1 MHLVDATIFYSAES
15 GGVKTYL
22 TAKSQWLARHAHI
35 RHTIVAP
42 ASRHHEPEP
51 GLVSLPSVRIP
62 YCNGY
67 RMPVSTWAAAHTLRR
82 LKPDLIEA
90 GDAYQL
96 AWAALRVKKK
106 TGVPIVAFYHSDLL
120 QLAAQRGG
128 LAAGRLVTRYAF
140 HVYRQ
145 FDLLLAPS
153 KLMAAKLRGI
163 GLENVVHQPL
173 GVDAATFHPE
183 RGIGSL
189 REQLGLA
196 PDTRL
201 LLYAGRF
208 AREKKLALLI
218 DAVERLGAPYHVLL
232 VGSGARI
239 PVSARVSCLP
249 FQNDPRA
256 LAGIMAGCDALVH
269 PGDQETFGLV
279 VLEAM
284 ACGLPVIGVRAGGV
298 AELVDRDTG
307 LLVEPG
313 SSASLA
319 EGIAALYEA
328 DLRMLGANGRSKV
341 LEQFDWSVVFP
352 QLMAHYG
359 SLLGVRQIAGMDQGA
374 SYVVE

>member
-1 MHLVDATIFYSAES
+1 VHLVDATIFYSAES

-22 TAKSQWLARHAHI
+22 AAKSHWLARHAHI

-42 ASRHHEPEP
+42 ASTHHKPEP
-51 GLVSLPSVRIP
+51 GLVSLPSVHIP

-67 RMPVSTWAAAHTLRR
+67 RMPISTWAAAHALRR
-82 LKPDLIEA
+82 LEPDLIEA

-106 TGVPIVAFYHSDLL
+106 TGVPIVGFYHSDLL

-128 LAAGRLVTRYAF
+128 SAAERFVTRYAYY
-140 HVYRQ
+140 VYRQ

-153 KLMAAKLRGI
+153 KLMADKLRRL
-163 GLENVVHQPL
+163 GLENVRHQPL
-173 GVDAATFHPE
+173 GVDAATFRPDC
-183 RGIGSL
+183 GAGSL

-196 PDTRL
+196 SDTRL

-218 DAVERLGAPYHVLL
+218 DAVERLGTPYHLLL
-232 VGSGARI
+232 VGSGERI
-239 PVSARVSCLP
+239 PASARVSCLP
-249 FQNDPRA
+249 FQSDPRA
-256 LAGIMAGCDALVH
+256 LAAIMAGCDALVH

-284 ACGLPVIGVRAGGV
+284 ACGLPIIGVRAGGV

-313 SSASLA
+313 SSAALA
-319 EGIAALYEA
+319 EGIAALYET
-328 DLRMLGANGRSKV
+328 DLRMLGANGRRKV
-341 LEQFDWSVVFP
+341 LEQFDWNVVFP

-359 SLLGVRQIAGMDQGA
+359 NLVGVRQNASVDREA